1 MLKRVYLEITNV
13 CNLACHF
20 CPGTARPPHFLS
32 PEEFSALAEKLRGET
47 EYLYFH
53 VMGEPLLHP
62 QLPLFLDIAADKGFK
77 VCLTTNG
84 TLLPHRLDELLGARN
99 LHKISVSLHS
109 FEGNDCLG
117 GDLEGYIRGAAKSCA
132 KLAQRGTICAFRL
145 WNNGGAQEKNGEVI
159 AHLAQVLAVDIGGL
173 TRDVRGNFKLG
184 ERLYLEEADKFDW
197 PDPAAEAGGVEFCLG
212 LRQQAA
218 ILCDGTVVPC
228 CLDSEGRLALGNL
241 FAQSWRDILDA
252 PRARA
257 MVEGFS
263 RRRPTEELCRRCGYA
278 RRFSK
283 G

>member
-20 CPGTARPPHFLS
+20 CPGTAREPHFLS
-32 PEEFSALAEKLRGET
+32 VREFSLFLEKLRGQT

-62 QLPLFLDIAADKGFK
+62 ELPLFLNMAANGGFK

-84 TLLPHRLDELLGARN
+84 TLLPQRLEELLQAKN

-109 FEGNDCLG
+109 FEGNG
-117 GDLEGYIRGAAKSCA
+117 GSGRLEEYIRGAAEGCA
-132 KLAQRGTICAFRL
+132 RLAENGTICALRL
-145 WNNGGAQEKNGEVI
+145 WNIGGEQAKNSQII
-159 AHLAQVLAVDIGGL
+159 ALLSQALEVDIGGL
-173 TRDVRGNFKLG
+173 SRDVRGNFKLG
-184 ERLYLEEADKFDW
+184 KRLYLEEADKFDW
-197 PDPAAEAGGVEFCLG
+197 PDPEAEEGGVEFCLG

-218 ILCDGTVVPC
+218 VLCDGTVVPC
-228 CLDSEGRLALGNL
+228 CLDSEGRLALGDL
-241 FAQSWRDILDA
+241 FTQDWSDILTS
-252 PRARA
+252 PRAKA
-257 MVEGFS
+257 LVDGFS
-263 RRRPTEELCRRCGYA
+263 RRRPSEELCRRCGYA

>member
-20 CPGTARPPHFLS
+20 CPGTARPPRFLS
-32 PEEFSALAEKLRGET
+32 AREFSLFLEKLQGQT

-62 QLPLFLDIAADKGFK
+62 ELPLFLDMAAAGGFK

-84 TLLPHRLDELLGARN
+84 TLLSQRLPELLGARN

-109 FEGNDCLG
+109 FEGNDG
-117 GDLEGYIRGAAKSCA
+117 SGSLEDYIRIAAESCA
-132 KLAQRGTICAFRL
+132 RLAEKGVICAFRL
-145 WNNGGAQEKNGEVI
+145 WNIGGEQTRNGQIVA
-159 AHLAQVLAVDIGGL
+159 LLSQVLGVDIAGL
-173 TRDVRGNFKLG
+173 PRDIRGNFKLG
-184 ERLYLEEADKFDW
+184 RCLYLEEADKFDW
-197 PDPAAEAGGVEFCLG
+197 PDPEAEAGGVEFCLG

-218 ILCDGTVVPC
+218 VLCDGTVVPC

-241 FAQSWRDILDA
+241 FEESWSDILSS
-252 PRARA
+252 PRAKA
-257 MVEGFS
+257 LIDGFS
-263 RRRPTEELCRRCGYA
+263 RRRPSEELCRRCGYA

>member
-20 CPGTARPPHFLS
+20 CPGTARSPRFLS
-32 PEEFSALAEKLRGET
+32 VEEFTLLAEKLRGET

-62 QLPLFLDIAADKGFK
+62 ELPLFLDIAAQNGFK

-84 TLLPHRLDELLGARN
+84 TLLPQRLDALLGTKN
-99 LHKISVSLHS
+99 LHKLSVSLHS
-109 FEGNDCLG
+109 FEGNDCPSSGLF
-117 GDLEGYIRGAAKSCA
+117 DYVRGAAESCA
-132 KLAQRGTICAFRL
+132 ALAEKGTICAFRL
-145 WNNGGAQEKNGEVI
+145 WNNGGEQARNGEVVS
-159 AHLAQVLAVDIGGL
+159 LLSRFLGVDFGAL
-173 TRDVRGNFKLG
+173 QRDVRGNFKLG
-184 ERLYLEEADKFDW
+184 QRLYLEEADKFDW
-197 PDPAAEAGGVEFCLG
+197 PDPQAAEGGVEFCLG

-241 FAQSWRDILDA
+241 FEESWGDILA
-252 PRARA
+252 SPRAQA
-257 MVEGFS
+257 MVDGFS
-263 RRRPTEELCRRCGYA
+263 RRRPAEELCRRCGYA